1 MLSENAA
8 VQERPNECQCNYPVK
23 FTHLCLIEFFS
34 LISVKI
40 FRYLILFVVYSCQI
54 YPSFTLFFIWMLL
67 LLFCI
72 STFIF
77 YLWIMKL
84 DWHHQRVQSTS
95 YVMDRHG
102 RPLLTVDLLK
112 TIIRLCSSF
121 TVYYHSGYCKGSC
134 IDYKVHYTLL
144 EQNSEVVYSW
154 RTRTEGL
161 LKTDQ

>member
-1 MLSENAA
+1 M
-8 VQERPNECQCNYPVK
+8 PNIS
-23 FTHLCLIEFFS
+23 FIHS
-34 LISVKI
+34 LL
-40 FRYLILFVVYSCQI
+40 YLNVA
-54 YPSFTLFFIWMLL
+54 TLVLHINLHFLP
-67 LLFCI
+67 
-72 STFIF
+72 
-77 YLWIMKL
+77 L
-84 DWHHQRVQSTS
+84 DYETRLTSSQRVQSTS

-144 EQNSEVVYSW
+144 EQNSEVVFSW